1 MSEITLERINKEN
14 WRTVTALKVADH
26 QTEWVA
32 PNWYSIIQ
40 ALFEGYDSH
49 ALKVGEVYVGYVMY
63 EIVPDKHAMYI
74 DRVMIA
80 ADEQR
85 KGYGTQAMTRLL
97 ELARQHPDVNAAY
110 ISFLP
115 DNDVAR
121 QVYARAGFRDTGEIV
136 DGEIVYK
143 IDLNAPQD
151 SK

>member
-1 MSEITLERINKEN
+1 MSEIAFESINKEN

-26 QTEWVA
+26 QTDWVA

-49 ALKVGEVYVGYVMY
+49 ALKVGTDYVGYVMY
-63 EIVPDKHAMYI
+63 EIAPDKHAMYI

-80 ADEQR
+80 ADQQR
-85 KGYGTQAMTRLL
+85 KGYGTQAIAHLL
-97 ELARQHPDVNAAY
+97 KIARQHPDVNAAY

-115 DNDVAR
+115 DNDIAR
-121 QVYARAGFRDTGEIV
+121 QVYARAGFQDTGEIV

-143 IDLNAPQD
+143 IELNAAQD
-151 SK
+151 EK